1 MDFTLILAL
10 IVTITIGAIIASVIL
25 LNKAKRVGKDTDLG
39 LKYTSAAY
47 ITIAVD
53 VSLIIAGFVYLCIES
68 SFWLIL
74 LIFILPLIIL
84 EGLIL
89 TLVFGVIY
97 LVQGYKRGKEDK
109 KKITIGMTCLIIN
122 ASILFAICILII
134 LFMSGLIPI
143 RFM

>member
-39 LKYTSAAY
+39 LKYTRAAY

>member
-10 IVTITIGAIIASVIL
+10 IVIITIGVIIASVIL

-39 LKYTSAAY
+39 LKYARAAY
-47 ITIAVD
+47 ITIAID

-74 LIFILPLIIL
+74 LIFILPLFIL

-109 KKITIGMTCLIIN
+109 KKITVGMTCLIIN

>member
-10 IVTITIGAIIASVIL
+10 IVIITIGVIIASVIL

-39 LKYTSAAY
+39 LKCTRAAY

-74 LIFILPLIIL
+74 LIFILPLFIL

-109 KKITIGMTCLIIN
+109 KKITVGMTCLIIN